1 MSTHYVAQ
9 LKIERVD
16 KPEPPSSSSRS
27 YPPQPDMLTEGK
39 REISEVTML
48 TIKAEDLQSLLDRL
62 GKHIAL
68 VEDD

>member
-16 KPEPPSSSSRS
+16 KPDPGAGRSHPGLQPPS
-27 YPPQPDMLTEGK
+27 DK

-48 TIKAEDLQSLLDRL
+48 TIKADDIHALTEKLS
-62 GKHIAL
+62 KHIAL
-68 VEDD
+68 IEDD